1 MSNKGKKNSAKKVA
15 AEKDI
20 KNIIETEN
28 TDTNAEGFEDIV
40 VIEPDGTEYV
50 NGEKVQKAKD
60 HKKSK
65 NQADKKP
72 MKQKMAEAWDFTKKF
87 LKSRLCGY
95 IVSIVQLV
103 LTCILLG
110 EILYMNALPVW
121 LFIPICLV
129 MLLLNMFTFL
139 TAQSK
144 KLRTAG
150 KIVSLVFIIIWSM
163 GIYYVG
169 HANDMVDNISG
180 AKTKTDVVNVYT
192 LRVNPATGLNQIEEF
207 GILKALDSE
216 NTVKTIADVEK
227 KVGKSITTVEYDSFL
242 ELVQALYDEEV
253 DAIILNSA
261 FVETIVDE
269 PAFVN
274 FKTETKILH
283 ENTIVTEIEVEEDK
297 DVTNNTFVLYASGI
311 DVTGNISTTSRS
323 DVNIL
328 IVVNPD
334 TRQVLMINT
343 PRDYY
348 VPLALGGNPMDKLT
362 HAGIYGVDT
371 SMKTLGNLY
380 GIKVDYFFRVNFTG
394 FKKVID
400 ALGGIEV
407 YSEKAFT
414 TTHGGYKIKQG
425 NNSLNG
431 AQALGFVRERYA
443 FGDGDNQR
451 GRNQMKII
459 KAIMDKMM
467 SPALLNDFSGLMESL
482 SGSFQTSMTSEQI
495 MALVRKQLNEGGSW
509 NIKSYAVSGY
519 GDKLPVYSMSALPYV
534 MIPYQDQVDR
544 AKNLIQMVYDGKVI
558 TDNDVK

>member
-1 MSNKGKKNSAKKVA
+1 MSDIGKKSRVKNIT
-15 AEKDI
+15 AEKD
-20 KNIIETEN
+20 KT
-28 TDTNAEGFEDIV
+28 
-40 VIEPDGTEYV
+40 
-50 NGEKVQKAKD
+50 
-60 HKKSK
+60 SK
-65 NQADKKP
+65 RP
-72 MKQKMAEAWDFTKKF
+72 MKKRFTEAWNYTKKF

-95 IVSIVQLV
+95 ILSLVQLV
-103 LTCILLG
+103 LTCVLLG
-110 EILYMNALPVW
+110 EILYMNALPVKY
-121 LFIPICLV
+121 FIPICFV
-129 MLLLNMFTFL
+129 MLLLNMVTFL

-150 KIVSLVFIIIWSM
+150 KIVSLMLIVIWSM
-163 GIYYVG
+163 GIHYVG
-169 HANDMVDNISG
+169 HANDMVDDISG

-192 LRVNPATGLNQIEEF
+192 LRVNPATDLNQIEEF
-207 GILKALDSE
+207 GVLKALDNE
-216 NTVKTIADVEK
+216 NTVKTIAEIEK

-242 ELVQALYDEEV
+242 ELVQALYDQEV

-261 FVETIVDE
+261 FVDAIVDE

-274 FKTETKILH
+274 FKTETKILYD
-283 ENTIVTEIEVEEDK
+283 NTIITEIEVEENK
-297 DVTNNTFVLYASGI
+297 DVTNKTFALYVSGI
-311 DVTGNISTTSRS
+311 DVTGDISTTSRS

-328 IVVNPD
+328 IIVNPE
-334 TRQVLMINT
+334 TRQVLMVNT
-343 PRDYY
+343 PRDFY
-348 VPLALGGNPMDKLT
+348 VPLALSGNPMDKLT

-380 GIKVDYFFRVNFTG
+380 GIKIDYFFRVNFTG

-443 FGDGDNQR
+443 FGDGDHQR
-451 GRNQMKII
+451 GKNQMKVI

-467 SPALLNDFSGLMESL
+467 STALLNDFSGLMESL

-495 MALVRKQLNEGGSW
+495 MALVRKQLDEGGSW
-509 NIKSYAVSGY
+509 NIMSYSVSGY
-519 GDKLPVYSMSALPYV
+519 GDKLPVYSMSAIPYV
-534 MIPYQDQVDR
+534 MVPYQEKVDK
-544 AKNLIQMVYDGKVI
+544 AKSLIQMVYDGKTI
-558 TDNDVK
+558 TDDDVK